1 MSESASSSTLWA
13 SSQILG
19 LVFIEVMDALR
30 YPTNEGDPN
39 GNMRRAL
46 ILVAVFALVA
56 GTTSLLYTS
65 RNYRM
70 ESEAAAN
77 TSESEAINGSNVELN
92 NKAIEA

>member
-1 MSESASSSTLWA
+1 LWA

-19 LVFIEVMDALR
+19 LIFIEVMDALR
-30 YPTNEGDPN
+30 YPDNQGDPN

-56 GTTSLLYTS
+56 GTSALLYRS

-70 ESEAAAN
+70 ESEAERTVAAD
-77 TSESEAINGSNVELN
+77 SYDSYLELHDKAEEA
-92 NKAIEA
+92 